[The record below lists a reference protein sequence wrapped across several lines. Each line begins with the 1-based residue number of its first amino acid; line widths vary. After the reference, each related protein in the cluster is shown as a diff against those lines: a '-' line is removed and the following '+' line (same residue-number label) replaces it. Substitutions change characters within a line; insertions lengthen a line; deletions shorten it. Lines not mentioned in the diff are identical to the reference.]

1 MKKMLEPAPMRV
13 GVAAHKLGLH
23 PITVRRW
30 IKLGKINAFR
40 VGNEARIPATE
51 IARLLGELPESVVV
65 LYGRVSVMTSRMTC
79 KRKWRL

>member
-1 MKKMLEPAPMRV
+1 MKKTQEPAPMRV

-40 VGNEARIPATE
+40 VGNEARIPASE
-51 IARLLGELPESVVV
+51 IARLMGELPKSVVV

-79 KRKWRL
+79 KLKWRL